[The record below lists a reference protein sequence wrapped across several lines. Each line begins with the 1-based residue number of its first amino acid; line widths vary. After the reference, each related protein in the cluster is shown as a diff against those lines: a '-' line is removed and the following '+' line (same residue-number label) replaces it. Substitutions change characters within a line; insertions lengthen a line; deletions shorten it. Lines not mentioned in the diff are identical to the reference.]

1 MSAPRT
7 PRAKNAGKHPPNK
20 TLAMLGKNLKM
31 ALRDK
36 QQLVWLIG
44 YPLLF
49 TFVFWLAFSGTNTRS
64 SFNIAVFNYDSVN
77 PATGQP
83 FTNPAEEWEANLS
96 LIAIDAI
103 DNYTSI
109 NSTLQRVTSI
119 NGKSDFTLE
128 DAISQLK
135 QEKLDAIIIFH
146 MNFSENVIGNTWWYK
161 AFNGK
166 EVAPG
171 LLSEPILAVLRDV
184 NNTNFLSSPPI
195 VNITTNPDPVTGA
208 TIGSF
213 ARELVN
219 TISLRFNGASEA
231 EINEIVLSESE
242 IRKISIFDYLAPG
255 FMIVGAL
262 ISVSSLAGYLAEEKE
277 LGTLN
282 RLDSTPLTRKQ
293 VLVSHTLAQLMI
305 TTGQSLLI
313 FMILN
318 LFGTN
323 WHPNA
328 NFGLL
333 LVTPIIF
340 TFTCLGLGMIVA
352 AVVKSSNAAGGFS
365 WFIIL
370 PMQFLGGL
378 FFNIGSS
385 STLDI
390 ADFIPAAYA
399 ASAMR
404 KVGLYGLGLADIWF
418 DWLVCICTGI
428 VAMVVGLL
436 LFSRK
441 TKTR

>member
-1 MSAPRT
+1 MNTPRV
-7 PRAKNAGKHPPNK
+7 PRAKNAGKRPPSK
-20 TLAMLGKNLKM
+20 TLGMLGKNLKM

-49 TFVFWLAFSGTNTRS
+49 TFVFWLAFSGTGTRP
-64 SFNIAVFNYDSVN
+64 SFNIAVFNYDTVN
-77 PATGQP
+77 PTTGQP
-83 FTNPAEEWEANLS
+83 FANPAAEWEANLS

-103 DNYTSI
+103 DNCTSV
-109 NSTLQRVTSI
+109 NSTLQRVTNI
-119 NGKSDFTLE
+119 NGKVDFTLE
-128 DAISQLK
+128 DAMDQLK
-135 QEKLDAIIIFH
+135 QEKLDAIIIIDV
-146 MNFSENVIGNTWWYK
+146 NFSENVIGNTWWYQ

-166 EVAPG
+166 AVGPG
-171 LLSEPILAVLRDV
+171 QLPEPILAVLRDV
-184 NNTNFLSSPPI
+184 NNTNFLNNPPI
-195 VNITTNPDPVTGA
+195 VNITANPDPVTGA

-231 EINEIVLSESE
+231 EVNEVVLSASE
-242 IRKISIFDYLAPG
+242 IRKISFFDYLAPG

-277 LGTLN
+277 LGTLY
-282 RLDSTPLTRKQ
+282 RLDTTPLTRKQ
-293 VLVSHTLAQLMI
+293 VLISHTLAQLII

-313 FMILN
+313 FGMLN
-318 LFGTN
+318 VFGTN

-328 NFGLL
+328 NLGLL

-378 FFNIGSS
+378 FFNMGSS
-385 STLDI
+385 SALDVT
-390 ADFIPAAYA
+390 DFIPAAYA

-404 KVGLYGLGLADIWF
+404 KVGLYGMGFTDIWF
-418 DWLVCICTGI
+418 DWLVCICTGV
-428 VAMVVGLL
+428 VAMVVGLI

>member
-1 MSAPRT
+1 MST
-7 PRAKNAGKHPPNK
+7 PRLQRGKEARKRPPSK
-20 TLAMLGKNLKM
+20 TLGMLGKNLKM

-49 TFVFWLAFSGTNTRS
+49 TFVFWLAFSGTGTRP
-64 SFNIAVFNYDSVN
+64 SFNIAVFNYDTTN
-77 PATGQP
+77 PATGEP
-83 FTNPAEEWEANLS
+83 FENPASRWEANIS
-96 LIAIDAI
+96 LIMLDVI
-103 DNYTSI
+103 DNYTSV
-109 NSTLQRVTSI
+109 NNTLQRVTSI

-128 DAISQLK
+128 EAMNQLK
-135 QEKLDAIIIFH
+135 QEKLDAIIIIDV
-146 MNFSENVIGNTWWYK
+146 NFSENVIGNTWWYQ

-166 EVAPG
+166 EVVPG
-171 LLSEPILAVLRDV
+171 QLPEPIISILRDV
-184 NNTNFLSSPPI
+184 NNTNFSNKPPI
-195 VNITTNPDPVTGA
+195 VNATVNPDPVTGA
-208 TIGSF
+208 TIASF
-213 ARELVN
+213 ARDLVN
-219 TISLRFNGASEA
+219 SISLRFNGALEA
-231 EINEIVLSESE
+231 EVSQTVLSASE
-242 IRKISIFDYLAPG
+242 IRSISFFDYLAPG

-277 LGTLN
+277 LGTLY
-282 RLDSTPLTRKQ
+282 RLDTTPLTRKQ
-293 VLVSHTLAQLMI
+293 VLISHTLAQLII
-305 TTGQSLLI
+305 TAGQSLLI
-313 FMILN
+313 FGMLN
-318 LFGTN
+318 VFGTN

-333 LVTPIIF
+333 LITPVIF

-352 AVVKSSNAAGGFS
+352 GVVKSSNAAGGFS

-378 FFNIGSS
+378 FFNMGSS
-385 STLDI
+385 STLDVT
-390 ADFIPAAYA
+390 DFIPAAYA

-404 KVGLYGLGLADIWF
+404 KVGIYGLGFTDIWV

-428 VAMVVGLL
+428 VAMVVGLI